1 MYFSTKIDHPR
12 IRRCNINR
20 VKYNHKDLITNKKFS
35 RINFNR
41 TNFNFATSCREV
53 HFVKLL
59 FSHSCCENNK
69 ILAVAVL
76 GINKSLC

>member
-12 IRRCNINR
+12 IRHCNINR
-20 VKYNHKDLITNKKFS
+20 VKYSHKDLITNKKFS
-35 RINFNR
+35 R

-59 FSHSCCENNK
+59 FSHSYCENNK

>member
-12 IRRCNINR
+12 IRHCNINR
-20 VKYNHKDLITNKKFS
+20 VKYSHKDLITNKKFS
-35 RINFNR
+35 R
-41 TNFNFATSCREV
+41 TNFNIATSCREV

-59 FSHSCCENNK
+59 FSHSYCENNK

>member
-12 IRRCNINR
+12 IRHCNINR
-20 VKYNHKDLITNKKFS
+20 VKYSHKDLITNKKFS
-35 RINFNR
+35 R

-53 HFVKLL
+53 HFAKLL
-59 FSHSCCENNK
+59 FSYCCCENNK

>member
-12 IRRCNINR
+12 IRHCNINR
-20 VKYNHKDLITNKKFS
+20 VKYRHKDLKTNKKFS
-35 RINFNR
+35 S
-41 TNFNFATSCREV
+41 TNFNLATSCRKV
-53 HFVKLL
+53 HFAKLL
-59 FSHSCCENNK
+59 FSHFCCENNK